1 MRIFPTLPPTVLHKA
16 WTIFGGFFLLGILG
30 WLAYLAHGLELPGAP
45 MTYLVEFVGWTLG
58 CLAGFLASP
67 GDPNETERFSKV
79 GTAIG
84 FFVSG
89 YLLSKLEP
97 SLRIIF
103 ENGVLITNSLYGI
116 RLAVFVA
123 AFICGAVQMYVY
135 RYYSRR
141 TESTAVA
148 RAAQGDTRLP
158 GKPSNQ

>member
-1 MRIFPTLPPTVLHKA
+1 MPIFPRFPPTVLHKA
-16 WTIFGGFFLLGILG
+16 WTIAGGFFLLGILAL
-30 WLAYLAHGLELPGAP
+30 LAYLAHRSAELPNAP
-45 MTYLVEFVGWTLG
+45 MTYLVEFVGWAMG

-67 GDPNETERFSKV
+67 GDPSETERFSKV

-97 SLRIIF
+97 SLHMIF
-103 ENGVLITNSLYGI
+103 ENGVLITNPLYGI

-135 RYYSRR
+135 RYYSVHPRDNK
-141 TESTAVA
+141 STAGA
-148 RAAQGDTRLP
+148 GTAP
-158 GKPSNQ
+158 

>member
-1 MRIFPTLPPTVLHKA
+1 MATPLSTWPHKA
-16 WTIFGGFFLLGILG
+16 WTIGGGFFLLGILA
-30 WLAYLAHGLELPGAP
+30 WLAHLAHASSPELPGAP
-45 MTYLVEFVGWTLG
+45 TTYLVEFVGWAIG

-67 GDPNETERFSKV
+67 SDPRETERFSKV

-84 FFVSG
+84 FFISG

-103 ENGVLITNSLYGI
+103 ENGVLVTNPLYGI

-135 RYYSRR
+135 RYYSRPHDNK
-141 TESTAVA
+141 STAGA
-148 RAAQGDTRLP
+148 DTA
-158 GKPSNQ
+158 S